1 MLGVF
6 DGTIHGGTLRR
17 RGGAGSPQASARVKT
32 ARCRIVA
39 GAAAGL
45 LLCAGPM
52 PAQDSATLIGEGK
65 RVYLANCAVCHG
77 ESGDGEGPGAA
88 QLEVRPRD
96 LRTGKFKFRSTPS
109 GSLPRDEDLEA
120 TLVHGV
126 RGTGMVSQRHLS
138 RAERQATIAYLK
150 TFSDRFATEQP
161 QASVQVSAPPPST
174 SAVIARGRRIY
185 EKAQC
190 AECHGEGGRGD
201 GPSAPTMKDDRGLPI
216 AVPDFTRWPLKRAY
230 EPQVLFMTIA
240 TGLSG
245 TPMPSYSDSLEPD
258 ETWALVRYLESL
270 ASPQHRRSLGQ
281 LMPGDEAIGHK
292 IEEDARRASKSQ

>member
-1 MLGVF
+1 
-6 DGTIHGGTLRR
+6 
-17 RGGAGSPQASARVKT
+17 
-32 ARCRIVA
+32 
-39 GAAAGL
+39 
-45 LLCAGPM
+45 M
-52 PAQDSATLIGEGK
+52 PAQDSAQLVREGK

-77 ESGDGEGPGAA
+77 ENGDGEGPGAA
-88 QLEVRPRD
+88 QLSVKPRD

-126 RGTGMVSQRHLS
+126 RGTGMVPQRQLKKDER
-138 RAERQATIAYLK
+138 RAVIAYVK
-150 TFSDRFATEQP
+150 TFSTRFATEQP
-161 QASVQVSAPPPST
+161 EAALQVPPPPPST

-190 AECHGEGGRGD
+190 AECHGERGRGD

-216 AVPDFTRWPLKRAY
+216 AVPDFSRWPLKRAY
-230 EPQVLFMTIA
+230 EPQALFRTIA

-258 ETWALVRYLESL
+258 EMWALVRYLESL
-270 ASPQHRRSLGQ
+270 APPQHRRSLGQ
-281 LMPGDEAIGHK
+281 LLPGDETIGHK